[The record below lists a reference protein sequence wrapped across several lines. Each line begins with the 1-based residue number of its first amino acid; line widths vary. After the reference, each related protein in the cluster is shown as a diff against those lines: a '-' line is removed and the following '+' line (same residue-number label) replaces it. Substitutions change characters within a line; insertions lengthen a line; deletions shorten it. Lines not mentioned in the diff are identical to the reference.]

1 LQTKIIIGIII
12 GIVLVIGI
20 GAFAVITTS
29 NEANIEPEI
38 ETESTPDE
46 GKNFLLE
53 LSDSVTSTSP

>member
-20 GAFAVITTS
+20 GAFAATTS

-38 ETESTPDE
+38 ETESIPDE
-46 GKNFLLE
+46 GKNFVLE
-53 LSDSVTSTSP
+53 LSDAVTTTSP